1 MKNVRETSKESF
13 KEVKKNLGERYK
25 VCLRGLSEL
34 GEATANELA
43 MHLTNSNVLPFF
55 NRNFVHP
62 RLTEMVDKKL
72 IVEVGKKI
80 DPISGRKCMIYKAI

>member
-1 MKNVRETSKESF
+1 MKNVRETSIESYR
-13 KEVKKNLGERYK
+13 EVSKTMGDRYK

-43 MHLTNSNVLPFF
+43 MHLANSNVLPFF

-62 RLTEMVDKKL
+62 RLTEMVNKQL

-80 DPISGRKCMIYKAI
+80 DPISGRKCMIYKVV

>member
-13 KEVKKNLGERYK
+13 REVKKNLGDRYK
-25 VCLRGLSEL
+25 ICLRGLSEL

-43 MHLTNSNVLPFF
+43 MHLVNTNVLPFF

-62 RLTEMVDKKL
+62 RLTEMVDKEL

-80 DPISGRKCMIYKAI
+80 DPISGRKCIVYKAV